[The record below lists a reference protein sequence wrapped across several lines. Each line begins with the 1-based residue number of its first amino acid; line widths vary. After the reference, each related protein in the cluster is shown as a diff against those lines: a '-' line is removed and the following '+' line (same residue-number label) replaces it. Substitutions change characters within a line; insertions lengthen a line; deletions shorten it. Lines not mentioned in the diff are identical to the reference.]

1 MNGVPDGKGTYTWH
15 NVNKYVGQ
23 FKKGLFDGQGTYYTF
38 PSGVKVE
45 GEFRK
50 DKEWNTIR
58 SDKDGNIIGKYVKG
72 KITVSYTHLTLPTKA

>member
-1 MNGVPDGKGTYTWH
+1 MDGVPDGQGSYTWH

-58 SDKDGNIIGKYVKG
+58 WDKDGNIIGKYVKG
-72 KITVSYTHLTLPTKA
+72 KMIKIPIP